1 MYRDTRGWPV
11 SDREGVLSRTVDDV
25 TDYVGAGLSVHL
37 VGPRGSGRSELCAL
51 VADRVEDGGMS
62 VLQVSGHRAWQSE
75 PFAALVAAGI
85 GGATPAGPRRTVG
98 EMTTALTKQVGND
111 TVLVVD
117 DADELDPYSVGALRN
132 LHRQRRLLAVTSSR
146 HQHPVAENTLMLG
159 IAPAVQVRT
168 PTLQVDE
175 VHEECRSI
183 LGGPV
188 EAGSLARLT
197 MATGGLLGLVRAI
210 ATIGPRAGVLEQ
222 LDGLWRLPRRT
233 GWAPELAS
241 AVEPLVAGLDQ
252 EAWDA
257 ATALAVTG
265 PVPLDEAEKIIERSV
280 LDALFAHGLARHSE
294 DGPGS
299 GVVGLYPPIIG
310 DYLIAEGSAFGLVI
324 ARNHLATE
332 QRLLDHAT
340 HRPRGADAALLHQ
353 RSMRQMAD
361 AVVHARRAWTEV
373 PTAQTALPLLVALRN
388 SAATHD
394 QIEEVERRTP
404 LTDTQESAWMLTWF
418 AEWKAIQLGDL
429 DAARAV
435 LDAGVDR
442 LPTFAATLEAAR
454 AHLEFQT
461 AYVPELPSIE
471 PHPRDVVGPEIL
483 CVVAAE
489 RSLSAGLVE
498 QARALLESEQPQHP
512 YTAGQHAFLV
522 GLADILGGD
531 LERGVTFARDRLAE
545 ADQAGSTMLIQAYAY
560 LSVLGLSI
568 AGRLA
573 EASQVAYH
581 ALSSS
586 SLAAHR
592 DLAHT
597 GILTLGAEIAMA
609 QGRPEYARSL
619 ASQIGGV
626 KVPLGPW
633 PGMVAGIM
641 APASGRMPT
650 LKELCE
656 LVGQRLDAGYVTG
669 GVFLAVEAVE
679 RGANENKHILRA
691 TALAA
696 ETESPLLQ
704 GMGAYAAATAAR
716 DVDGLREAIVVLADA
731 GALVFV
737 TRAAISLAILQRE
750 AGDLAEA
757 AETLDLAWE
766 RSEPSGSRAGMFGRA
781 VTHIGLSAREGEVL
795 RLLPEGSTTAS
806 LAADLEMSTRTVE
819 THLHNI
825 SRKTGVSG
833 REDLTRVASTW
844 LRPVPDGDYS
854 AGSRHVTSSS

>member
-1 MYRDTRGWPV
+1 M
-11 SDREGVLSRTVDDV
+11 SDEEGVLARVV
-25 TDYVGAGLSVHL
+25 HEITDYVGAGLSVHL

-51 VADRVEDGGMS
+51 VADRLEDDGLP
-62 VLQVSGHRAWQSE
+62 VLHVGGHRAWQIE
-75 PFAALVAAGI
+75 PFAALTAAGI
-85 GGATPAGPRRTVG
+85 GGATPAGARRTIG
-98 EMTTALTKQVGND
+98 EMTAALNKQVENG
-111 TVLVVD
+111 TVLVID
-117 DADELDPYSVGALRN
+117 DADVLDTYSVGALRN
-132 LHRQRRLLAVTSSR
+132 IHRQRRLLAVTSSR

-159 IAPAVQVRT
+159 IAPSVQVRT
-168 PTLQVDE
+168 PTLEVDE

-188 EAGSLARLT
+188 EAGSLARIT
-197 MATGGLLGLVRAI
+197 MVTGGLLGLVRAI

-265 PVPLDEAEKIIERSV
+265 PVPLDEAEKIIERRV

-332 QRLLDHAT
+332 QRLLDYAT

-353 RSMRQMAD
+353 RSLRQMAD
-361 AVVHARRAWTEV
+361 TVTRARSRWTEM
-373 PTAQTALPLLVALRN
+373 PSAETALPLLMALRN
-388 SAATHD
+388 TAAPRD
-394 QIEEVERRTP
+394 QIEELERRTP
-404 LTDTQESAWMLTWF
+404 LADRQESAWLLAWF
-418 AEWKAIQLGDL
+418 ASWKAIELGDL
-429 DAARAV
+429 DAAKEV
-435 LDAGVDR
+435 LDRGLER
-442 LPTFAATLEAAR
+442 LPGFAATLEGAR
-454 AHLEFQT
+454 AHLQFQT
-461 AYVPELPSIE
+461 EYVPELPTVE
-471 PHPRDVVGPEIL
+471 PSPRDEVGTEVL
-483 CVVAAE
+483 GVVAAE
-489 RSLSAGLVE
+489 RLLAAGAVE
-498 QARALLESEQPQHP
+498 QARNLLEGQQPQKP
-512 YTAGQHAFLV
+512 YPAGVHAFLT
-522 GLADILGGD
+522 GLADVLGGD
-531 LERGVTFARDRLAE
+531 VDRGIDSARDHLEAANQGDSAE
-545 ADQAGSTMLIQAYAY
+545 LILIHSY

-568 AGRLA
+568 AGRLT
-573 EASQVAYH
+573 EASQVAFRT
-581 ALSSS
+581 LSSS
-586 SLAAHR
+586 SVAAHR

-619 ASQIGGV
+619 ASQIGGA

-641 APASGRMPT
+641 APSSGQMPS

-656 LVGQRLDAGYVTG
+656 LVGQRLDAGYITG

-679 RGANENKHILRA
+679 RGANENKHIARA
-691 TALAA
+691 AALAA

-704 GMGAYAAATAAR
+704 GMGAYAATTASG
-716 DVDGLREAIVVLADA
+716 DTDGLREAIVTLADA

-750 AGDLAEA
+750 AGDLAAA
-757 AETLDLAWE
+757 AETLDMAWE
-766 RSEPSGSRAGMFGRA
+766 RSEISGSRAGMFGRA
-781 VTHIGLSAREGEVL
+781 VTHIGLSGRESEVL
-795 RLLPEGSTTAS
+795 RLLPDGPTTAS

-844 LRPVPDGDYS
+844 LRPIPNGDYS
-854 AGSRHVTSSS
+854 AGVRHFTSGS

>member
-1 MYRDTRGWPV
+1 M
-11 SDREGVLSRTVDDV
+11 SDREGVLARAVDEV
-25 TDYVGAGLSVHL
+25 AGYVGAGLSVHL
-37 VGPRGSGRSELCAL
+37 VGPRASGRSELCSL
-51 VADRVEDGGMS
+51 VADRLEDDGLT
-62 VLQVSGHRAWQSE
+62 VLQVSGHRAWQNE
-75 PFAALVAAGI
+75 PFAALTVAGI

-98 EMTTALTKQVGND
+98 EMTAALSKQLGPG
-111 TVLVVD
+111 TVLVID
-117 DADELDPYSVGALRN
+117 DADDLDTYSVGALRN
-132 LHRQRRLLAVTSSR
+132 IQRQRRLLVVTSSR

-159 IAPAVQVRT
+159 ISPSVQVRT
-168 PTLQVDE
+168 PTLEVDE

-188 EAGSLARLT
+188 EAGSLARIT
-197 MATGGLLGLVRAI
+197 MATGGLIGLVRAI
-210 ATIGPRAGVLEQ
+210 ATVGPRAGVLEQ

-252 EAWDA
+252 NAWDG

-265 PVPLDEAEKIIERSV
+265 PVPLDEAEKLLERSV

-299 GVVGLYPPIIG
+299 GVVGLYPPLIG
-310 DYLIAEGSAFGLVI
+310 DYLITEGSAFGLVI

-332 QRLLDHAT
+332 QRLLDYTT

-353 RSMRQMAD
+353 RSLRQVAD
-361 AVVHARRAWTEV
+361 AADRARRAWNEM
-373 PTAQTALPLLVALRN
+373 PIPETALPLLIALRN
-388 SAATHD
+388 AAAPHD

-418 AEWKAIQLGDL
+418 AEWKTVQLGDL
-429 DAARAV
+429 AAAKAV
-435 LDAGVDR
+435 LDEGVNR
-442 LPTFAATLEAAR
+442 LPTFVATLEAAR

-461 AYVPELPSIE
+461 EYVPDVPAVE
-471 PHPRDVVGPEIL
+471 PDPRDTVGPEIL
-483 CVVAAE
+483 GVVAAE

-498 QARALLESEQPQHP
+498 QARNLLESQQPHNP
-512 YTAGQHAFLV
+512 YTVGQHAFLV

-531 LERGVTFARDRLAE
+531 LDRGVAYAQDQLE
-545 ADQAGSTMLIQAYAY
+545 AANQSANATLIQAFTY
-560 LSVLGLSI
+560 LCVLGLSI
-568 AGRLA
+568 SGRLT
-573 EASQVAYH
+573 EASQVAFRT
-581 ALSSS
+581 LSSS
-586 SLAAHR
+586 SAAAHR
-592 DLAHT
+592 NLAQT

-619 ASQIGGV
+619 ASQIAGA

-641 APASGRMPT
+641 APASGRMPS

-656 LVGQRLDAGYVTG
+656 LVGQRLDAGYITG

-679 RGANENKHILRA
+679 RGANVNKHITRA
-691 TALAA
+691 SDLAA
-696 ETESPLLQ
+696 DTESPLLQ
-704 GMGAYAAATAAR
+704 GLGAYVAATAAG
-716 DVDGLREAIVVLADA
+716 DIAGLREAIVTLADA

-750 AGDLAEA
+750 AGDHTEA
-757 AETLDLAWE
+757 AETLDMAWE
-766 RSEPSGSRAGMFGRA
+766 RSEISGSRAGMFGRA
-781 VTHIGLSAREGEVL
+781 VTHIGLSARESEVL
-795 RLLPEGSTTAS
+795 RLLPDGPTTAS

-833 REDLTRVASTW
+833 REDLARVASTW
-844 LRPVPDGDYS
+844 LRPAPSGDYS
-854 AGSRHVTSSS
+854 ADDRHFTSGS